1 MWHQPVGTVL
11 LPGLGSVSATH
22 AHRPRRPGRPDHE
35 WQAHKA
41 TIKALYIDQ
50 GRCLKDVMNYMKCN
64 YGFEAS

>member
-11 LPGLGSVSATH
+11 PGLGIMSG
-22 AHRPRRPGRPDHE
+22 RRAQRQGRPDHE

-50 GRCLKDVMNYMKCN
+50 GRCLKDVMNYMKFN